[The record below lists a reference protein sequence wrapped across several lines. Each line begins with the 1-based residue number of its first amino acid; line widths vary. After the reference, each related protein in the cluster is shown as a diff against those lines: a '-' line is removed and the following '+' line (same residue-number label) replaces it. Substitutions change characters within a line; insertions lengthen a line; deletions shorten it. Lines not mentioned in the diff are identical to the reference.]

1 MLLKVEDLKAKLEDS
16 EHHRLE
22 LEAQLST
29 AGCQQQQVE
38 AQLNYSV
45 TVSVLISLCANPPF
59 SLSLFSQLE
68 QPLFAEADCCHM
80 QSLKDV
86 CEDTRKLL
94 QLQNIIKQN
103 IQEPFGLSSPKLATQ
118 TPSIR
123 LHDTEG
129 NYQELGDLLLES
141 VATHLPSPP
150 SDNQELVSSSDGQA
164 GELNLDIATNA
175 HQNQLNREDS
185 EQFLTSETQI
195 NTSGYHSSSFILE
208 NSAEVHDNS
217 LNCYTEQHIPPD
229 QAVVRKLS
237 HEVEL
242 LTSQNEALNQRNQEM
257 LNQLTEADREIER
270 LKAELSSRNTEPHH
284 LPDVDQQGK
293 MRVED
298 LERELSLRNQEL
310 LEAQTLITSLEEN
323 LREAEALLQLN
334 IPEETEEPG
343 EVKSNC
349 ATKAEEYLLR
359 CFKATEAKL
368 TELERQLDQSQVT
381 CRELQ
386 AQNSE
391 LKEAEELYSQRA
403 PEVDADIRSLS
414 QGLDEERIK
423 GRKKCVSCEESV
435 QQVMEGMVMRLE
447 ALRKL
452 LEVIDRLDF
461 GKESEHEEKEP
472 TVVNQVKWEEGF
484 WSTLLHELLV
494 SPFQS
499 HEEKPVGALLS
510 EVTEHMIL
518 EKQVL
523 LLGHGL
529 LSDSD
534 EGDKGE
540 ALEDPDIIWSNASV
554 TATEIKKTDKSRIF
568 EFNHQLYGV
577 EHFRAMTQMKITLL
591 NHITSSVTT
600 SALEKLQFIAGRIY
614 NFHFSVHPWFGFF
627 HSAATEALY
636 CCRLSRLQSK
646 YERECEETNR
656 KLLSSSLNCSNCVK
670 LMEEN
675 KELEARLQQG
685 SLCGNRRDTCCQTDE
700 TYPQDTD
707 TELQIAKESAADEIR
722 EDNIQQTPVT
732 TEDCLEILLSD
743 VEGNLVIQEISD
755 ENTEKNDKTLKETVP
770 SEQMDQGSA
779 LRRRVEELE
788 ELLSVIT
795 EKMKEDL
802 HGQMSSVQ
810 MQHKKEMEKLKV
822 GGAK

>member
-1 MLLKVEDLKAKLEDS
+1 MKVEDLKAKLEES
-16 EHHRLE
+16 EHRRLE

-29 AGCQQQQVE
+29 AGCQQQQVG
-38 AQLNYSV
+38 AQRNDSV
-45 TVSVLISLCANPPF
+45 TCYVSISLCAYPPF
-59 SLSLFSQLE
+59 LLSLFSQLD
-68 QPLFAEADCCHM
+68 QPLFNEADFCHT
-80 QSLKDV
+80 QSLKDLNK
-86 CEDTRKLL
+86 DTRELL
-94 QLQNIIKQN
+94 QQQNITEQD
-103 IQEPFGLSSPKLATQ
+103 IQEQFGLFTPLLATQ
-118 TPSIR
+118 TPRIR

-129 NYQELGDLLLES
+129 NFQELGDQLPDS
-141 VATHLPSPP
+141 VATRLPSPQ
-150 SDNQELVSSSDGQA
+150 DIQKLVSSSDGQA
-164 GELNLDIATNA
+164 VLLNLDIATNA
-175 HQNQLNREDS
+175 HQNQLDREDS

-195 NTSGYHSSSFILE
+195 NTSGYDSSSLILE
-208 NSAEVHDNS
+208 NSAEGDDNS
-217 LNCYTEQHIPPD
+217 LNCCIEQHIPPD
-229 QAVVRKLS
+229 QAMVRRLS

-284 LPDVDQQGK
+284 LLEVEQQGK

-310 LEAQTLITSLEEN
+310 LEPPTLITSLEEN

-334 IPEETEEPG
+334 IPAETEEPG
-343 EVKSNC
+343 EVKSDC
-349 ATKAEEYLLR
+349 ATKAEEYLLC

-368 TELERQLDQSQVT
+368 TELERQLDQSQMT
-381 CRELQ
+381 SRELQ
-386 AQNSE
+386 AQG
-391 LKEAEELYSQRA
+391 A
-403 PEVDADIRSLS
+403 PEVDADIRRLN
-414 QGLDEERIK
+414 QGLDEERTK
-423 GRKKCVSCEESV
+423 GRKKCVSGEESI

-461 GKESEHEEKEP
+461 GKESEHEEEEP
-472 TVVNQVKWEEGF
+472 TVVSQVKWEEGF
-484 WSTLLHELLV
+484 WSTLLHELLA
-494 SPFQS
+494 SPSQS

-534 EGDKGE
+534 EEDKGE
-540 ALEDPDIIWSNASV
+540 ALKDLDIIWNNASV

-568 EFNHQLYGV
+568 EFNNQVCDV

-591 NHITSSVTT
+591 NHITSSVRT
-600 SALEKLQFIAGRIY
+600 SAPEKLQFMADRLY
-614 NFHFSVHPWFGFF
+614 NLNFSVHPWFGFF

-646 YERECEETNR
+646 YEQECEETNR

-675 KELEARLQQG
+675 KELEARLEQG
-685 SLCGNRRDTCCQTDE
+685 SLWGDKRDTCCQTDE

-707 TELQIAKESAADEIR
+707 TEESAADEIR
-722 EDNIQQTPVT
+722 EENIQQTPET
-732 TEDCLEILLSD
+732 TEDCMEILLSD
-743 VEGNLVIQEISD
+743 VEGHLGIQEISD
-755 ENTEKNDKTLKETVP
+755 ENREKIDETHKETVP
-770 SEQMDQGSA
+770 SEEMDQVSV

-795 EKMKEDL
+795 EEMKEDFD
-802 HGQMSSVQ
+802 GQMSSVQ
-810 MQHKKEMEKLKV
+810 MQHKKEVEKLKV
-822 GGAK
+822 GSAK